1 MNALWPLWAS
11 AIFLLL
17 LVLAGLLWPL
27 LNGPAEQPVP
37 NADAHERLRR
47 LYRTQREELDRE
59 HQRRT
64 LDAQDYAQAIEE
76 LERRLLEDLDVSP
89 IPPISAPYGS
99 WRRRLPAALLS
110 VLLPV
115 GAVVLYLQ
123 QGDPRAAA
131 TLALAAP
138 DTHAGAG
145 ADVKAMVSRLEERL
159 RQQPADLEGWIVLAR
174 SREALEEFGAA
185 TAAYQSA
192 LELAKQQ
199 QLPSAFQARLHADL
213 ADAMAS
219 ARDGALDAPVQD
231 VLKAALQL
239 DPDQPK
245 ALALAGTATLREGDR
260 AGALRHWQRL
270 LGLLEPDSDIA
281 LRVQNDLAGLEP
293 GNKKPQAPAS
303 NPGNPTPVAGLAGTV
318 RLDPALH
325 DRVNAADT
333 VFIVAR
339 SPAAGRMP
347 LAVRR
352 FTATQLPIDFTLDDR
367 DAMSSDMPLSRFD
380 ELTIEARISRSG
392 QAQRQPGQPV
402 SLPQAVHRGSAGLV
416 LTIGEIEP

>member
-1 MNALWPLWAS
+1 MTALWPLWAT

-27 LNGPAEQPVP
+27 LSEPADQPVLQP
-37 NADAHERLRR
+37 DAHERLRR
-47 LYRTQREELDRE
+47 LYRTQREELERE

-76 LERRLLEDLDVSP
+76 LERRMLEDLDEIP
-89 IPPISAPYGS
+89 IPPTSAPVGI

-138 DTHAGAG
+138 DTHGEAG
-145 ADVKAMVSRLEERL
+145 ADVKAMLSRLEERL
-159 RQQPADLEGWIVLAR
+159 RQQADDLEGWIVLAR
-174 SREALEEFGAA
+174 SHEALEEFGAA

-192 LELAKQQ
+192 VVLAKRQ

-219 ARDGALDAPVQD
+219 ARDGALDAPVQA
-231 VLKAALQL
+231 VLNAALQL

-245 ALALAGTATLREGDR
+245 ALALAGTAALRDGDR
-260 AGALRHWQRL
+260 VEAHRHWQRL
-270 LGLLEPDSDIA
+270 LGLLEPDSDMA
-281 LRVQNDLAGLEP
+281 LRVQNDLAGLES
-293 GNKKPQAPAS
+293 GEKNPQAPA
-303 NPGNPTPVAGLAGTV
+303 GNPTLVVGLAGTV
-318 RLDPALH
+318 RLDPALR

-347 LAVRR
+347 LAVLR
-352 FTATQLPIDFTLDDR
+352 FPAAQLPMDFTLDDR
-367 DAMSSDMPLSRFD
+367 DAVSSDNPLSRFD

-392 QAQRQPGQPV
+392 LAQRQPGQPV
-402 SLPQAVHRGSAGLV
+402 SLPQVVHSGSAGLI
-416 LTIGEIEP
+416 LMIGVIDP

>member
-11 AIFLLL
+11 ALVLLL
-17 LVLAGLLWPL
+17 LVLGGLLWPL
-27 LNGPAEQPVP
+27 LCEPAEQSAPKP
-37 NADAHERLRR
+37 DTHERLRR
-47 LYRTQREELDRE
+47 LYRTQREELERE
-59 HQRRT
+59 HQRQT
-64 LDAQDYAQAIEE
+64 LDEQDYAQAIEE
-76 LERRLLEDLDVSP
+76 LERRLLEDLDESP
-89 IPPISAPYGS
+89 FPPPPAADGI

-115 GAVVLYLQ
+115 GALVLYLQ

-131 TLALAAP
+131 VMALAAP
-138 DTHAGAG
+138 DSHAGAG

-174 SREALEEFGAA
+174 SRESLEEFGAA

-192 LELAKQQ
+192 VELAKQQ

-219 ARDGALDAPVQD
+219 ARDGALDAPVQA
-231 VLKAALQL
+231 VLNAALQL
-239 DPDQPK
+239 DPEQPK
-245 ALALAGTATLREGDR
+245 ALALAGTAALREGDR
-260 AGALRHWQRL
+260 ASALRHWQRL
-270 LGLLEPDSDIA
+270 LGLLEPDSDMA
-281 LRVQNDLAGLEP
+281 LRVQNDLAKLEP
-293 GNKKPQAPAS
+293 GNKKPQAPA
-303 NPGNPTPVAGLAGTV
+303 GNPAPAAGLAGTV

-352 FTATQLPIDFTLDDR
+352 FLAAQLPIDFTLDDR

-392 QAQRQPGQPV
+392 VAQSQPGQPV

-416 LTIGEIEP
+416 LMIGAIEP